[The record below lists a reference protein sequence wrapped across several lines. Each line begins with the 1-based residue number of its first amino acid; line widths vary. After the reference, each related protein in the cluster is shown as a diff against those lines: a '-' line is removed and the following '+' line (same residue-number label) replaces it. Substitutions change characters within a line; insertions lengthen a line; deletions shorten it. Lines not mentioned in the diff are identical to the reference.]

1 MATKTSKN
9 LADSKITQLQELG
22 SAWVFKRAI
31 QDNQTWNKWQDI
43 KGPKD
48 KKTFTELKNIWQKV
62 GGVSWYDSVDDQWLE
77 SFHKQQ
83 KALLKEIGKPK
94 FTEFAR
100 SQHYTLPGSKSGET
114 FMEWV
119 SDLIKDRFEI
129 GNKDN
134 WNPADIWLIKDE
146 DKWRKKI
153 KEAMNTPKRS
163 NRDGA
168 IAAQLAQFN
177 EIFRGLYATK
187 NIIGISLKKVGSGPA
202 IYKEVNVSQK
212 FFKNL
217 KSTEMKFN
225 SAKCLL
231 GVKTINI
238 DKKGMIDLAK
248 EAKSI
253 AKGRGETGFPT
264 IESQDTVLIIKH
276 GGKTFK
282 VQIKANDSTAKPGS
296 NLKFEPTEQG
306 RGAARM
312 GKATRELVFDLM
324 KDYDIFKEWKPYS
337 TKNKTNPEEY
347 QSYPYNIDEF
357 CGPLLPDS
365 PAQGYDRQYNLIGP
379 WKEYYDMIDYLG
391 KQRVT
396 LGPNQHPMKA
406 VVNLKE
412 TFQEGSQ
419 PWVAN
424 NKCMQISWLYAFY
437 KGLKTKKL
445 KDKFCTDLIFL
456 ASKEGERY
464 GPFGKIY

>member
-1 MATKTSKN
+1 MAKTSKS
-9 LADSKITQLQELG
+9 LSDAKITQMQELG
-22 SAWVFKRAI
+22 SAWIFKRAI
-31 QDNQTWNKWQDI
+31 QDNKTWKDWKDI
-43 KGPKD
+43 EKD
-48 KKTFTELKNIWQKV
+48 KDTFGELKKIWKKV
-62 GGVSWYDSVDDQWLE
+62 GGVEWDNRVDDEWLK

-83 KALLKEIGKPK
+83 KALLKEIGRPNL
-94 FTEFAR
+94 TEFAR
-100 SQHYTLPGSKSGET
+100 SSHYTLPGSKKGET

-134 WNPADIWLIKDE
+134 WNPADIWLIRNEKF
-146 DKWRKKI
+146 WRKKI
-153 KEAMNTPKRS
+153 TESMKTPKRS
-163 NRDGA
+163 NREGA
-168 IAAQLAQFN
+168 VKAQLAQFN
-177 EIFRGLYATK
+177 EIFRGLYKTK
-187 NIIGISLKKVGSGPA
+187 NIIGISLKKVGSGAA

-217 KSTEMKFN
+217 KTTEMKFD

-231 GVKTINI
+231 GVKKIGI
-238 DKKGMIDLAK
+238 DSKGMIDLAK

-253 AKGRGETGFPT
+253 EKGRGNTGFPT
-264 IESQDTVLIIKH
+264 IESQDTVMVIKH
-276 GGKTFK
+276 SPKTFK
-282 VQIKANDSTAKPGS
+282 VQIKANDSTKLS
-296 NLKFEPTEQG
+296 NLKWEPTEQG

-324 KDYDIFKEWKPYS
+324 RDYDIYKYWKPYS

-357 CGPLLPDS
+357 CGPTLRNAPD
-365 PAQGYDRQYNLIGP
+365 QGYDQNFNLVGP
-379 WKEYYDMIDYLG
+379 WKEYFEMIDFLG

-396 LGPNQHPMKA
+396 LGPNQQPISA

-419 PWVAN
+419 PFVAN
-424 NKCMQISWLYAFY
+424 SKCMQISWLFAFY
-437 KGLKTKKL
+437 TGLKSKKM

>member
-1 MATKTSKN
+1 MAKTSKS
-9 LADSKITQLQELG
+9 LSDAKITQMQELG

-31 QDNQTWNKWQDI
+31 QDDVEFKSANDI
-43 KGPKD
+43 IRD
-48 KKTFTELKNIWQKV
+48 VKTYKELVNIWKKV
-62 GGVSWYDSVDDQWLE
+62 GGVDWDNNIDGEWVE
-77 SFHKQQ
+77 SFYKQQ

-100 SQHYTLPGSKSGET
+100 SSHYTLPGSRSGET

-119 SDLIKDRFEI
+119 SDLIKDRFDI

-134 WNPADIWLIKDE
+134 WDPADIWLIRNE
-146 DKWRKKI
+146 NFWRKKI
-153 KEAMNTPKRS
+153 MESMKTPKRS
-163 NRDGA
+163 NREGA
-168 IAAQLAQFN
+168 IKSQLAQFN

-187 NIIGISLKKVGSGPA
+187 NVIGISLKKVGKGAA

-212 FFKNL
+212 FFKNM
-217 KSTEMKFN
+217 KSTEMKFDG
-225 SAKCLL
+225 AKCLL
-231 GVKTINI
+231 GVKSIGI
-238 DKKGMIDLAK
+238 DSKGMIDLAK
-248 EAKSI
+248 EAKSV
-253 AKGRGETGFPT
+253 AKGRGNTGFPT
-264 IESQDTVLIIKH
+264 IESQDTVMVIEYKP
-276 GGKTFK
+276 KTFK
-282 VQIKANDSTAKPGS
+282 VQIKANDSTKFS
-296 NLKFEPTEQG
+296 NLKWEPTEQG

-324 KDYDIFKEWKPYS
+324 RDYDIYKYWKPYS

-357 CGPLLPDS
+357 CGPKLKDS
-365 PAQGYDRQYNLIGP
+365 PDQGYDANYNLIGP
-379 WKEYYDMIDYLG
+379 WKEYFDMIDFLG

-396 LGPNQHPMKA
+396 LGPNQNPINA

-412 TFQEGSQ
+412 TFQDGSQ
-419 PWVAN
+419 PFVAN
-424 NKCMQISWLYAFY
+424 SKCMQISWLYAFY
-437 KGLKTKKL
+437 KGLKTKKM